1 MKIKNQTDHIAL
13 LALMMSGTIVK
24 RMNELDLLDDG
35 TKNHLH
41 KLVNGVRVHA
51 EHRDIQDLQA
61 LFCNLERSFEERV

>member
-1 MKIKNQTDHIAL
+1 MQIENQTDHIAL
-13 LALMMSGTIVK
+13 LALMISGTLVK
-24 RMNELDLLDDG
+24 RMNALDLLDED

-61 LFCNLERSFEERV
+61 LFANLERSFEERV